1 MLSLNDQVNYLA
13 SSPAQPV
20 FIFGEPGTGKRLV
33 ARAIHEATHGN
44 SAECRYV
51 NGVWFRTAGS
61 LPELRAI
68 ASGGEGKSTIGG
80 MESRTLIVHEVSQ
93 LAREGQSALVDW
105 IEAGRGGPTGPRRL
119 VATSSISIENLR
131 TSNSLDGKLLAIL
144 STSRLE
150 LLPLVERGDDVLLL
164 ARYFLER
171 DSGLLGAKALTLDSA
186 VQQRLLAAPFM
197 NNVGELEWFVQKS
210 LMSGRWLTEALFPA
224 TQDEARRLTDSTSHI
239 HLIFRLGEMTIDDV
253 ESHFVREVLR
263 LCKGKQSRAAHIL
276 GLSRGALY
284 RRMERLEGTDDG
296 ELFRVRKKRR
306 SRVAGERAGSD
317 D

>member
-13 SSPAQPV
+13 SSPTQPV
-20 FIFGEPGTGKRLV
+20 FIYGEPGTGKRLV

-44 SAECRYV
+44 SAECRFV
-51 NGVWFRTAGS
+51 NGVWFRTGGS

-68 ASGGEGKSTIGG
+68 AIGEGGVVDASGAGG
-80 MESRTLIVHEVSQ
+80 TTLIVHEISQ
-93 LAREGQSALVDW
+93 LAREGQAALVEW
-105 IEAGRGGPTGPRRL
+105 IEAGRGGAGKPRRL

-131 TSNSLDGKLLAIL
+131 ASSSVDAKLLAIL

-150 LLPLVERGDDVLLL
+150 LLPLTQRGDDVLLL

-171 DSGLLGAKALTLDSA
+171 DSGLLGAKALSLDSA

-197 NNVGELEWFVQKS
+197 NNVAELEWFVQKS
-210 LMSGRWLTEALFPA
+210 LMGGRWLTEALFPA

-284 RRMERLEGTDDG
+284 RRMERLEGTEEG
-296 ELFRVRKKRR
+296 EFLRVRKRR
-306 SRVAGERAGSD
+306 RARDASGNSGSGE
-317 D
+317 